1 MKNCKKKIW
10 TATLCIYVMT
20 VAYLC
25 FMQPEDIPQIRQ
37 DLWGIPI
44 DKVAHFL
51 MFFPFP
57 ILAYASFRPT
67 RKRRQSH
74 LLVLLAVMVTGAVL
88 AIGTELI
95 QGLSEYRSYE
105 ISDFYADMLGIACS
119 SIITAAYIMTFKT
132 EN

>member
-10 TATLCIYVMT
+10 MAALCIYVMT

-25 FMQPEDIPQIRQ
+25 FMRPDDIPQIRP

-44 DKVAHFL
+44 DKAVHFL
-51 MFFPFP
+51 MFFPYP
-57 ILAYASFRPT
+57 VLAYAAFRPT
-67 RKRRQSH
+67 GKRRFIH
-74 LLVLLAVMVTGAVL
+74 LLVLLAVMVSGAVL
-88 AIGTELI
+88 AIGTEFI

-119 SIITAAYIMTFKT
+119 SIMTAAYILTVKT